1 MNISCLIRLTNQDWQ
16 YDNSLANA
24 ERRYGWLDVVVGPN
38 SSVTY
43 TQDQIATQRGYDS
56 MLVLHLDSLGISSSV
71 NLDTFIQAKTCKVSD
86 PWMELN

>member
-1 MNISCLIRLTNQDWQ
+1 MNISCLIRLTKQDWQ
-16 YDNSLANA
+16 YDNSRAKT

-71 NLDTFIQAKTCKVSD
+71 NLDTFIQAKTCKVSYR
-86 PWMELN
+86 WMKLD